1 MYKILKK
8 EILAPKI
15 KLVEVSAPDICAHA
29 SPGQFIVLRM
39 HEKGERI
46 PLTIADSDP
55 ETGLLTMVFQ
65 EVGKSTT
72 ELGTMSEGDFIQD
85 IVGPLGTPRD
95 IEKLNCVV
103 CVAGGVGVAPIY
115 PEAKA
120 YHKLGTK
127 VISLIGAQTKDMLI
141 FKDRMEEVSDEVYY
155 STDDGSFGHKGF
167 VTEVLDDLLKEGL
180 RPDEV
185 IVIGPLLMMRAAAR
199 VTEKFDVKTIVSL
212 NAIMVDGTGMC
223 GSCRVTVDG
232 KTMFSCVEG
241 PAFDGHKV
249 DFDELI
255 ARQRR
260 FVAEEKLAM
269 EHYVAGMGGC
279 KCHQK

>member
-1 MYKILKK
+1 MHRIIKK
-8 EILAPKI
+8 EELAPKI
-15 KLVEVSAPDICAHA
+15 KLFVVEAPEIAAHA
-29 SPGQFIVLRM
+29 RPGHFFVLRM
-39 HEKGERI
+39 HEHGERI

-55 ETGLLTMVFQ
+55 GAGTITMVFQ
-65 EVGKSTT
+65 EVGKSTY
-72 ELGTMSEGDFIQD
+72 ELGTLEEGDSILD

-95 IEKLNCVV
+95 IRRLDTVV

-120 YHKLGTK
+120 FHELGTR
-127 VISLIGAQTKDMLI
+127 VISLVGAQTKDMLI
-141 FKDRMEEVSDEVYY
+141 FKDRMEAVSDEVHY
-155 STDDGSFGHKGF
+155 STDDGSFGYHGF
-167 VTEVLDDLLKEGL
+167 VTGLLRDLLAGGL

-185 IVIGPLLMMRAAAR
+185 VAVGPLPMMRATCK
-199 VTEKFDVKTIVSL
+199 VTAEFGVKTIVSL

-249 DFDELI
+249 DFEELM
-255 ARQRR
+255 ARQMR
-260 FVAEEKLAM
+260 FLAEEKLAM
-269 EHYVAGMGGC
+269 ERYKAHAEGC
-279 KCHQK
+279 KCRRK

>member
-1 MYKILKK
+1 MHRIIKK
-8 EILAPKI
+8 EELAPRI
-15 KLVEVSAPDICAHA
+15 KLFVVEAREVAEHA
-29 SPGQFIVLRM
+29 RPGHFFVLRI
-39 HEKGERI
+39 HDHGERI

-55 ETGLLTMVFQ
+55 KAGTITMVFQ
-65 EVGKSTT
+65 EVGKSTC
-72 ELGTMSEGDFIQD
+72 ELGTLEEGDAILD

-95 IEKLNCVV
+95 IRRLDTVV

-120 YHKLGTK
+120 FHQLGTK
-127 VISLIGAQTKDMLI
+127 VVSIIGAQTKDLLI
-141 FKDRMEEVSDEVYY
+141 FQDKMEAVSDEVHYC
-155 STDDGSFGHKGF
+155 TDDGSYGYHGF
-167 VTEVLDDLLKEGL
+167 VTGLLHDLLAGGL

-185 IVIGPLLMMRAAAR
+185 VAIGPLPMMRAACR
-199 VTEKFDVKTIVSL
+199 VTAEFGVKTIVSL

-249 DFDELI
+249 DFDELM
-255 ARQRR
+255 ARQTR
-260 FVAEEKLAM
+260 FLAEEKLAM
-269 EHYVAGMGGC
+269 ERYKAHAEGC
-279 KCHQK
+279 KCRRK